1 MPRAEQRGLVWPH
14 VAAPILTG
22 RSGLMT
28 PVGGEG
34 GNPHESTDAPLDLSL
49 PPAPELELVAGLTRL
64 TVTNGPAGAGGQDQV
79 ASHCYKYYNTVN
91 LEG

>member
-1 MPRAEQRGLVWPH
+1 MRRRRRRRKPPRVHRRASR
-14 VAAPILTG
+14 
-22 RSGLMT
+22 
-28 PVGGEG
+28 
-34 GNPHESTDAPLDLSL
+34 PLIA
-49 PPAPELELVAGLTRL
+49 PAPELELVAGLTRL